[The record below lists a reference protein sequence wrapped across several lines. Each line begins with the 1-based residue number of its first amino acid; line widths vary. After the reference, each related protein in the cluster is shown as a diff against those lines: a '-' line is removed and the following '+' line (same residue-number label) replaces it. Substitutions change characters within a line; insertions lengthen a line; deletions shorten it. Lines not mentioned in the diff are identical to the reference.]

1 MCWRV
6 RTACSETRSQHNYEV
21 IIIDDNSPD
30 GTLEVAKQLQAIY
43 GEDHIVRDV
52 KQDGTS
58 YDGALTSAFWLCLVQ
73 TAGATAAARQARPG
87 YGRADM
93 PGASTYILWL
103 TGLPPTCAVS
113 WFGKAPRTC
122 TA

>member
-1 MCWRV
+1 MWRRV
-6 RTACSETRSQHNYEV
+6 RTACSKPRSQRNYEV

-43 GEDHIVRDV
+43 GEDHIVRAV
-52 KQDGTS
+52 LQDRKS
-58 YDGALTSAFWLCLVQ
+58 CDHALTSAFWSCLVR
-73 TAGATAAARQARPG
+73 TAGAAAAARQARPG

-93 PGASTYILWL
+93 PGASSYILWL
-103 TGLPPTCAVS
+103 TGLPPTCAVLWS
-113 WFGKAPRTC
+113 GKAPRTC